1 MSSASR
7 GEYSLR
13 VVFSCAR
20 VRALQGLRPHEAGL
34 DFDHPYALCVYVYPE
49 PFRDGRQG
57 VLGSSVDGPVGP
69 GARLPA
75 LANFWA
81 EHPRELAEL
90 LERVQARVNA
100 NGRS

>member
-13 VVFSCAR
+13 LVFSCAR

-34 DFDHPYALCVYVYPE
+34 DFDHPYALCVYVHPE

-69 GARLPA
+69 GDAPA
-75 LANFWA
+75 SEAGDAKITSRSYGSLVAF
-81 EHPRELAEL
+81 
-90 LERVQARVNA
+90 
-100 NGRS
+100 NGVLKCFEST

>member
-13 VVFSCAR
+13 LVFSCAR

-34 DFDHPYALCVYVYPE
+34 DFDHPYAVCVYVHPE

-57 VLGSSVDGPVGP
+57 VLGRSVDSHVGP
-69 GARLPA
+69 GDAPA
-75 LANFWA
+75 SEAGDEDNVRSYGSLVAF
-81 EHPRELAEL
+81 
-90 LERVQARVNA
+90 
-100 NGRS
+100 NGVLRCFEST